1 MPDMK
6 STRLSERSKHSPN
19 KICPGKLTPKSRTI
33 TLPRLIEKT
42 LNVIHKT
49 AVNLLNVD
57 IFLSYISEVFNLFR
71 ILIPFIILYIV
82 KKKEI

>member
-6 STRLSERSKHSPN
+6 STRLSERCPN

-57 IFLSYISEVFNLFR
+57 IYLSYISEVFNLFR

>member
-6 STRLSERSKHSPN
+6 STRLSERCPN

-49 AVNLLNVD
+49 AVNLVNVD
-57 IFLSYISEVFNLFR
+57 IYLSYISELFNLFR
-71 ILIPFIILYIV
+71 RFRIPFIILYIV